1 MIALMLWATLIPSQ
15 DVDSKWTPWL
25 GCFRLIEDESRE
37 PVLGLPDEELV
48 PETPVTPIGRVCLV
62 PDSGGVRVT
71 AFQQGVAFLE
81 RIQIADGER
90 RTIEEGNCTGW
101 QSLQWS
107 ADGRRLFTLSEITC
121 EEGRRRTLSG
131 ISLFVG
137 SRWIEIESVESGEA
151 RAVLVRRYLPAGEDE
166 TMELTGLPMET
177 LRDAARARMAAGGAL
192 STKDVIEA
200 DRYVATAAV
209 EAAITE
215 IGSGFALNSDE
226 LVRLDEAGV
235 SPALIDLMIALSYPD
250 RFEVRR
256 SAPGGATPLFDPYYD
271 PYFAGPW
278 AYPYYYAPFGY
289 YYWYAPYDPIYV
301 VPPVSSPGVSIGRVV
316 EGRGYTRVSR
326 REPSEGGRRA
336 KWRDGSDGGGSV
348 GSSDGSSSGAV
359 ATPSGYSRSGSSERS
374 AKPKQQ

>member
-1 MIALMLWATLIPSQ
+1 MIAFVLWATLLPSQ
-15 DVDSKWTPWL
+15 DVDSRWAPWL

-37 PVLGLPDEELV
+37 PALGLPDEELL
-48 PETPVTPIGRVCLV
+48 PEISATPEGRVCLA
-62 PDSGGVRVT
+62 PDAGGVRVT
-71 AFQQGVAFLE
+71 AFHDGVGFLDKLL
-81 RIQIADGER
+81 IADGER
-90 RTIEEGNCTGW
+90 RTIQEGNCTGW

-107 ADGRRLFTLSEITC
+107 ADGRRLFTLSELTC

-151 RAVLVRRYLPAGEDE
+151 RAVLVRRYVLAGEDE
-166 TMELTGLPMET
+166 TMELSGLPMKILHE
-177 LRDAARARMAAGGAL
+177 AARARMAAGGAL
-192 STKDVIEA
+192 STTDVIEA
-200 DRYVATAAV
+200 ASHVATAAV
-209 EAAITE
+209 EAAVTE
-215 IGSGFALNSDE
+215 IGIGFGLNSDE
-226 LVRLDEAGV
+226 LVQLDEAGV

-256 SAPGGATPLFDPYYD
+256 SDAGGATPLFDPYL
-271 PYFAGPW
+271 AGPW
-278 AYPYYYAPFGY
+278 AHPYYYAPFGY
-289 YYWYAPYDPIYV
+289 YYWYAPYHPIYI
-301 VPPVSSPGVSIGRVV
+301 VPPDSSPGVSVGRVV

-336 KWRDGSDGGGSV
+336 KWLNGSDGSGSD